1 MEKAR
6 FFNPFYSTQINFKMK
21 KNIVFA
27 LLISLASCQT
37 NQNTDTTVHDDTP
50 VRGSINIAADESVKR
65 IIDAEVQIYQMNYPA
80 TKLNVSYM
88 PENIAI
94 QKMMNDEA
102 RIAAVTRELN
112 EKELAILKS
121 KGYPTAPTIIALDGV
136 ALIVNKNAGIK
147 SITLD
152 DLRAIFE
159 GKSKLQIG
167 FDNSNSSNL
176 NFLKKKLKITDISK
190 AKISAAKGTSDLID
204 FVEKNTGTIGV
215 IGMSWISDIDSKVG
229 KDIERRVRILNVGN
243 GKDKAYPPT
252 GYWLGERKYPLER
265 VIYLHIKES
274 HWGLGRGFQKF
285 ACSQSGQLIIEK
297 EGLQP
302 YFFFD
307 KQIIL
312 NNKAVGE

>member
-1 MEKAR
+1 
-6 FFNPFYSTQINFKMK
+6 MK
-21 KNIVFA
+21 KNLIFA
-27 LLISLASCQT
+27 LFIGLLSCQSNT
-37 NQNTDTTVHDDTP
+37 NRDQTVHDDSP
-50 VRGSINIAADESVKR
+50 VRGSITIAADESVKR

-80 TKLNVSYM
+80 AKLNVVYM
-88 PENIAI
+88 PENKAI
-94 QKMMNDEA
+94 QNMMADEA

-112 EKELAILKS
+112 EKEKAILTS

-136 ALIVNKNAGIK
+136 ALIINKKAGIK
-147 SITLD
+147 SVSLD
-152 DLRAIFE
+152 DLKAIFE
-159 GKSKLQIG
+159 GKSKMQIG

-176 NFLKKKLKITDISK
+176 NFLKKKLGISDISK
-190 AKISAAKGTSDLID
+190 AKISAAAGTEDLIK
-204 FVEKNTGTIGV
+204 FIEKDAGTIGV

-229 KDIERRVRILNVGN
+229 KDIERRVKILNVSN

-312 NNKAVGE
+312 NNKPVGE